1 MLCFSCTIFCF
12 DAWLFQGKQVNET
25 DALGPRL
32 TLFSHTAIV
41 SADHLETRS
50 IIQIISDHKI
60 GSDLANYNLILSADI
75 HIDV

>member
-1 MLCFSCTIFCF
+1 MFKYRLYGS
-12 DAWLFQGKQVNET
+12 QGKPINET

-41 SADHLETRS
+41 RAEHLRIRS
-50 IIQIISDHKI
+50 ITQIISDHKI

-75 HIDV
+75 HIGV

>member
-1 MLCFSCTIFCF
+1 MGLSMFQYRLYGS
-12 DAWLFQGKQVNET
+12 QGKPINET

-50 IIQIISDHKI
+50 IIQIISDHKDGKRI
-60 GSDLANYNLILSADI
+60 ASETCFYPP
-75 HIDV
+75 IDRTQNTL